1 MDEQMAARIRDLMR
15 QYEKRDLLLCT
26 PFLDPAAAREAEGM
40 AKRCR
45 PLLLGGYP
53 EAERRALFL
62 LPFDME
68 AEDVDESEYFAALRI
83 KTPREE
89 LTHRDFLGSVL
100 ALGIKRER
108 IGDILVS
115 GEEALLVVEK
125 KLAPYI
131 AEELF
136 RVGRASAHTEEV
148 PLSEL
153 APPEKKERHIT
164 ATVQTP
170 RLDAVAAA
178 AFQLS
183 RSRMGALIDAGAVSL
198 NWKQTLKRDAEV
210 SEGDVISIRHMGR
223 AKVESFGGRSRKDRQ
238 FLSLIRYE

>member
-1 MDEQMAARIRDLMR
+1 MDEQMTARIRDMIR
-15 QYEKRDLLLCT
+15 QYEKRDTLMVS
-26 PFLDPAAAREAEGM
+26 PFLDLASAREAEAM

-45 PLLLGGYP
+45 PVLLGGYE

-62 LPFDME
+62 LPYDME
-68 AEDVDESEYFAALRI
+68 AEEVDQSEYFAAIRI
-83 KTPREE
+83 KTPREQ

-100 ALGIKRER
+100 ALGVKRER

-115 GEEALLVVEK
+115 GEEALLVAEK

-131 AEELF
+131 ADELI
-136 RVGRASAHTEEV
+136 RVGRAAAHTEV
-148 PLSEL
+148 IDLSEL
-153 APPEKKERHIT
+153 APPEKKEKHIT